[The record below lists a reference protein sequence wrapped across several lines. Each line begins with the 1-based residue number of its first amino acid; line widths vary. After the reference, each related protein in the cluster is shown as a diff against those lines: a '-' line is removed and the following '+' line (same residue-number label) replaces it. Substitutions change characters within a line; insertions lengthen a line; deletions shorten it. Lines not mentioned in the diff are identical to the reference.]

1 MAFRNDP
8 IIVGLGTKKQ
18 ATSTPRSGVQRDVK
32 PGAGTKPGGGAKPDA
47 GVKPDAGAKPE
58 TSPDPAEECRQA
70 YADFRE
76 VAART
81 ERRWQWIAAISGA
94 AGVGLG
100 AAVGVWQARRRA
112 APALPESK

>member
-18 ATSTPRSGVQRDVK
+18 ATSTPRSGIQRDVK
-32 PGAGTKPGGGAKPDA
+32 PGAGAKPDPKPDVGAKPNA
-47 GVKPDAGAKPE
+47 GIKPE
-58 TSPDPAEECRQA
+58 TPPDPAEECRQA

-100 AAVGVWQARRRA
+100 AVVGVWQARRSA